1 MGARGADGPN
11 LGRRAAE
18 EDPEDAARR
27 LFQDPRATIAFEAAD
42 EAEAR
47 RAVAEFGALF
57 DAAPGVFKVALEGA
71 KAGAETLSSD
81 RLQGIAEIIQ
91 NADDAGATFVEFR
104 LIDARL
110 IAVHDGHPV
119 TLPDVLALAMPWLSN
134 KTDDARSIG
143 RFGIGLT
150 TLHSLSRVLD
160 VHSGPYHI
168 RLGTP
173 TIQAIDGDE
182 LPVELGDQQWTA
194 FSVPLADASLDLGD
208 LLGWLA
214 RWDDG
219 ALLFLRHVREVR
231 LIGPGGDVACE
242 LALSWGK
249 SIRVPCAVGGR
260 EVRVERRRVKARD
273 GRAWL
278 VHTASVARPAGVAR
292 ASKASGETV
301 PLGLAVPMQPSEDG
315 ELYAGLP
322 VERFR
327 VPIRVNAP
335 FDPMTSRAGLAS
347 TPWNTALL
355 PLLADL
361 WTGSVVALFATEPA
375 RAWRVIPLPASRSR
389 DDRGAMTV
397 ADSLELLLL
406 DRARTELAARAEIPV
421 DGALRRLVGLAVED
435 SPLEDVLDPAEVA
448 SLAALPAALPRSA
461 RDPSGRW
468 RGCLADW
475 RQAGAPL
482 APVVTVEKA
491 LELFS
496 RPGRPTEATI
506 SLAAAALAAGL
517 EAKLALLPCVVTS
530 SGDHVVPPA
539 TGSAQALLA
548 TGSPLAE
555 ELGLGT
561 RLASEQLVAAD
572 DAQRVLAWLKKTGAV
587 IGSPGNEEVLRR
599 LAAAGN
605 AGDRLERPLTGGQLC
620 GLRDA
625 FEQLE
630 PGLRDALGRGVGR
643 AVTVE
648 AVSYDSR
655 GRQVQTHARPADIYL
670 PRAIDRDPDSFAV
683 AAGRTP
689 GLAWANPRYA
699 ESLRS
704 AAGKGTGLGPQKF
717 LGILGAERTPRLI
730 PHPGLQRRYNSDG
743 RRGLPRGLRD
753 AGGRDSAMRDIW
765 ATYTL
770 DDVASPDLRA
780 VALGIARE
788 RKAKARR
795 QRAMALLATVSRML
809 NKSEDQASV
818 VAASDSYGWNYR
830 GSIPAFWLWSARAI
844 AWLDDAHGKPQ
855 PPASM
860 RLRTQG
866 TLAVYGPDAPGY
878 LNRAFDIPA
887 RRDALAAL
895 GVAGEPSTRE
905 LVDRLRSLRDH
916 ESALDSAPAE
926 TAFVYQA
933 IAGRLA
939 SHRAVPG
946 DLNQRDLR
954 AAFSDG
960 PGLVH
965 TNLGWR
971 KPAEALLG
979 PAVFGDYEP
988 FAPQVN
994 GTEQLWVFLH
1004 IRKPDIDDCLRVIG
1018 QLSRAGHQPE
1028 GGDVT
1033 VLLETL
1039 RLLDR
1044 LLASPGDLPQPT
1056 RRRLATVSL
1065 WTTLGWTRKRP
1076 VYAIDDPAL
1085 FEGLRPDVP
1094 VWDPGGNLAQFGNLL
1109 KPLRITTIRA
1119 DAATVVAPEVAA
1131 PDDEQTAL
1139 LQAAVAHLQED
1150 LARNLP
1156 SAIGA
1161 LVIRWE
1167 DLRQFEVRVDP
1178 DLRVRVEGL
1187 EERPDAEIEVSVK
1200 ADARRRVLFVRD
1212 ATDLRRVDGGGRAIA
1227 GLFTSSDR
1235 HRLAQA
1241 WLAAW
1246 VEAENG
1252 RTALRLKLADERA
1265 AEEQA
1270 EADRAIAGRQEA
1282 LRSMAGQIADP
1293 ARIRRQGTT
1302 GRAGAV
1308 PPPRAATPAG
1318 NAPRVLVDPES
1329 LSIAEPGDYKGPP
1342 DLGNASQKEQ
1352 PEASGS
1358 TSSWPRPSPNGATPR
1373 GQAAPRAFT
1382 DLDKET
1388 VGLALLRKV
1397 IETDT
1402 VTITDRRGQY
1412 GLGADAQDNLGRF
1425 YELKVHLGP
1434 EPDIIRMEESE
1445 IRLALSAPDKYFLVV
1460 ISNVE
1465 ATDARPKVRII
1476 PDPLHQLAVT
1486 QSGAVTL
1493 SGVRAAV
1500 DSLVYELEPHAG
1512 ERPLRTGGRQDAD
1525 HNL

>member
-1 MGARGADGPN
+1 MGTRGADVPN
-11 LGRRAAE
+11 LGRRVAE
-18 EDPEDAARR
+18 EGPEDAARR
-27 LFQDPRATIAFEAAD
+27 LFQDPRARIAFEAVD

-57 DAAPGVFKVALEGA
+57 DAAPGVFRAALEGA

-91 NADDAGATFVEFR
+91 NADDTGATFVEFR

-110 IAVHDGHPV
+110 IAIHDGRPV

-134 KTDDARSIG
+134 KTGDARSIG

-150 TLHSLSRVLD
+150 TLHALSRVLD

-173 TIQAIDGDE
+173 TIQAIDDDE
-182 LPVELGDQQWTA
+182 LSLELDGQPWTA
-194 FSVPLADASLDLGD
+194 FSVPLADASLDLGE

-214 RWDDG
+214 RWDDS

-231 LIGPGGDVACE
+231 LIGPGDDVACE
-242 LALSWGK
+242 LALSWGE
-249 SIRVPCAVGGR
+249 STTVPCAVGGQ
-260 EVRVERRRVKARD
+260 EVQVERRRVEARD

-278 VHTASVARPAGVAR
+278 AHKTEVATPSGVAR

-301 PLGLAVPMQPSEDG
+301 PLGLAVPMQPADDG
-315 ELYAGLP
+315 ELYTGLP

-327 VPIRVNAP
+327 VPIQVNAP
-335 FDPMTSRAGLAS
+335 FDPVTSRTGLAS
-347 TPWNTALL
+347 TPWNRALL

-361 WTGSVVALFATEPA
+361 WTESVVALFGAEPA
-375 RAWRVIPLPASRSR
+375 MAWRVIPLPITSSR
-389 DDRGAMTV
+389 DDGGVPTV
-397 ADSLELLLL
+397 PDSLELLLL
-406 DRARTELAARAEIPV
+406 DSARAELAVRAKIPV
-421 DGALRRLVGLAVED
+421 DGTLRRLASLAVED
-435 SPLEDVLDPAEVA
+435 TPLEDVLDPVEVA
-448 SLAALPAALPRSA
+448 SLAALPAALPGSA
-461 RDPSGRW
+461 RDSSSRW
-468 RGCLADW
+468 RDCLADW
-475 RQAGAPL
+475 RRAGAPL
-482 APVVTVEKA
+482 APVVTAEKA

-496 RPGRPTEATI
+496 RPGRSTEATI
-506 SLAAAALAAGL
+506 SLAAASLAAGL
-517 EAKLALLPCVVTS
+517 EAKLARLPCVATS

-539 TGSAQALLA
+539 ARSPQALLA
-548 TGSPLAE
+548 TDSPLAE

-561 RLASEQLVAAD
+561 RLASEHLGAGD
-572 DAQRVLAWLKKTGAV
+572 DAKRVLDWLKKTGAV
-587 IGSPGNEEVLRR
+587 IDSPGNEEVLRR

-605 AGDRLERPLTGGQLC
+605 AGDRLERPLTGGQLR

-643 AVTVE
+643 AV
-648 AVSYDSR
+648 AIDSVSYDSR
-655 GRQVQTHARPADIYL
+655 GRQVQSHARPADIYL

-683 AAGRTP
+683 AAGKTP
-689 GLAWANPRYA
+689 GLAWAHPRYA

-704 AAGKGTGLGPQKF
+704 TAGRGTGLGPQKF

-730 PHPGLQRRYNSDG
+730 PHPGLYRRYSSDG
-743 RRGLPRGLRD
+743 RRGLSRGWPE
-753 AGGRDSAMRDIW
+753 AQGRDSAMREIG

-780 VALGIARE
+780 VAVGIARE
-788 RKAKARR
+788 RKARVRR
-795 QRAMALLATVSRML
+795 QRAVALLATISRML
-809 NKSEDQASV
+809 NKSEDQATV
-818 VAASDSYGWNYR
+818 VAVSDSYGWNYR
-830 GSIPAFWLWSARAI
+830 GSIPAFWLWPARAI

-866 TLAVYGPDAPGY
+866 TLAVYGQDAAGY
-878 LNRAFDIPA
+878 LNRAFDVPA

-895 GVAGEPSTRE
+895 NVTGEPSTRE
-905 LVDRLRSLRDH
+905 LVEKLRSLRDH
-916 ESALDSAPAE
+916 EGALDSAPAE

-933 IAGRLA
+933 IASRLA
-939 SHRAVPG
+939 SHKAVPG
-946 DLNQRDLR
+946 DLNQHDLR

-965 TNLGWR
+965 TSLGWR
-971 KPAEALLG
+971 KPAEALHG

-988 FAPQVN
+988 FAPQVT
-994 GTEQLWVFLH
+994 GTDQLWAFLH
-1004 IRKPDIDDCLRVIG
+1004 VRKPGIDDCLRVIG
-1018 QLSRAGHQPE
+1018 QLARAGRQPE
-1028 GGDVT
+1028 GGDVV

-1044 LLASPGDLPQPT
+1044 LLAVPGDLPQPT
-1056 RRRLATVSL
+1056 RRRLTAVSL

-1085 FEGLRPDVP
+1085 VDGLRAEVP
-1094 VWDPGGNLAQFGNLL
+1094 VWDPGGNLAQFGNLP

-1119 DAATVVAPEVAA
+1119 GAATVVAPEAAA
-1131 PDDEQTAL
+1131 PDNEQTTL

-1161 LVIRWE
+1161 LTIRWE
-1167 DLRQFEVRVDP
+1167 DLRQFEVRIDP
-1178 DLRVRVEGL
+1178 HLRVRVEGL
-1187 EERPDAEIEVSVK
+1187 EERPDAEIEVAVK
-1200 ADARRRVLFVRD
+1200 ADPARRVLFVRD

-1227 GLFTSSDR
+1227 GLFTSPDR

-1246 VEAENG
+1246 VEAEDG
-1252 RTALRLKLADERA
+1252 RTALLLKLADERA

-1270 EADRAIAGRQEA
+1270 KADRAIAERQEA

-1293 ARIRRQGTT
+1293 
-1302 GRAGAV
+1302 GRARRPEATDRAVTV
-1308 PPPRAATPAG
+1308 PPLRAETPAG
-1318 NAPRVLVDPES
+1318 HAPRVLVDPES
-1329 LSIAEPGDYKGPP
+1329 LSVANPGDEEGTP
-1342 DLGNASQKEQ
+1342 DTGNAKQKEQ
-1352 PEASGS
+1352 AGAPGG
-1358 TSSWPRPSPNGATPR
+1358 TSSLPRPSLNGTAPR
-1373 GQAAPRAFT
+1373 GQAIPRAFT

-1402 VTITDRRGQY
+1402 VTITDHRGQH

-1425 YELKVHLGP
+1425 YELKVHLGQ
-1434 EPDIIRMEESE
+1434 EPDVVRMEDSE
-1445 IRLALSAPDKYFLVV
+1445 IRRALSAPDTYFLVV
-1460 ISNVE
+1460 VSNVE
-1465 ATDARPKVRII
+1465 GTDARPKVRII
-1476 PDPLHQLAVT
+1476 PDPLHQLTVT
-1486 QSGAVTL
+1486 QSGAITL
-1493 SGVRAAV
+1493 SGVRAAA
-1500 DSLVYELEPHAG
+1500 DSFVRELEPHPA
-1512 ERPLRTGGRQDAD
+1512 ERPSDVGEQ
-1525 HNL
+1525 